1 MSNHMDTDDV
11 VACLNDLPRMFGA
24 AHVSRFRCYR
34 EAADGRA
41 QRVVIEVYDEGRMV
55 GAPDDD
61 GQHVS
66 VRRYS
71 CVARSD
77 DGKVA
82 SGNPAGNVRTA
93 LSTLRW
99 QDLD

>member
-1 MSNHMDTDDV
+1 MDMDTDAV

-24 AHVSRFRCYR
+24 AHVTRFRCYR

-41 QRVVIEVYDEGRMV
+41 QRVVVEIYDEGRMV
-55 GAPDDD
+55 GAQDDD
-61 GQHVS
+61 GQQGVA

-82 SGNPAGNVRTA
+82 SGNSADDVRTA